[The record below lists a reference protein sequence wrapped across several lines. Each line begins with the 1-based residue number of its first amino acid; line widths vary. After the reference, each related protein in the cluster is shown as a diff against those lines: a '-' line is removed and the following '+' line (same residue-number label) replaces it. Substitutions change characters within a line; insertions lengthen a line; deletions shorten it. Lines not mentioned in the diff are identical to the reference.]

1 MKHPDLLMQQLK
13 SATSAL
19 HRNLEA
25 LPFFSALAERT
36 LPKISIVGQLRVF
49 AIQFSVL
56 ESALAET
63 RLIGLSNLKNVVTQK
78 KHQLLADL
86 DGLGELLPDLRPTVQ
101 ASLTCAAS
109 MRSKTL
115 EQPASLVGYL
125 YVLGGTALGNLT
137 HAHDA
142 AYAIG
147 LPIGENLQFYN
158 TKRSEVAEQ
167 WHFFSS
173 QVNRLEFSDKQCQE
187 SIDAAKEL
195 FHFLHQIHAT
205 LYPFAKRDLYFCA
218 TTINPE
224 AGNHPVPN
232 NLDEIE
238 AAIRAGAR
246 CCNEFPYFNLRYQ
259 ARGKRFTDSDAA
271 WLATLYDLEDN
282 AALAQVTWLARVL
295 AARGM
300 PSITLIRQ
308 LKLLYEEL
316 AATVPEK
323 QKRYETLIKI
333 AKNLESEQTRA
344 VAQTTRRALIKNFE
358 QMAPETELANFPDAG
373 ELFLSAALDEHLGRT
388 NAITSLE
395 AWLAN
400 PQKFSATWIA
410 AVKNLVAETQQAIA
424 EKSKKN

>member
-1 MKHPDLLMQQLK
+1 MKQRNLLMQQLK
-13 SATSAL
+13 SATSEL

-25 LPFFSALAERT
+25 LPFFTALAERT
-36 LPKISIVGQLRVF
+36 LPKISIVGQLRAF
-49 AIQFSVL
+49 AIQLGIL
-56 ESALAET
+56 ESALADSKLT
-63 RLIGLSNLKNVVTQK
+63 GLANLKKAVTPKKQK
-78 KHQLLADL
+78 ILSDL
-86 DGLGELLPDLRPTVQ
+86 DSLGELLPDLKPAVQ

-109 MRSKTL
+109 IRSKSHD
-115 EQPASLVGYL
+115 QPASLIGYL
-125 YVLGGTALGNLT
+125 YVLEGTALGNLL

-142 AYAIG
+142 AHALG
-147 LPIGENLQFYN
+147 LSKGEGLQFYN
-158 TKRSEVAEQ
+158 TKRSEVVEQ
-167 WHFFSS
+167 WHLFSS
-173 QVNRLEFSDKQCQE
+173 QVNRLELCDKQFQE
-187 SIDAAKEL
+187 SIDAAKEF

-205 LYPFAKRDLYFCA
+205 LYPYSEGDLYFCA

-238 AAIRAGAR
+238 AALRAGVR

-271 WLATLYDLEDN
+271 WLATLYDLDDN
-282 AALAQVTWLARVL
+282 ASLAQVKWLAKVL

-323 QKRYETLIKI
+323 QKRFEKLIKI
-333 AKNLESEQTRA
+333 AESLENEQDTLVSRA
-344 VAQTTRRALIKNFE
+344 ATKCLIKSFE
-358 QMAPETELANFPDAG
+358 QVAPEAELAKHPDAG
-373 ELFLSAALDEHLGRT
+373 ELFISAALDERLGRE

-395 AWLAN
+395 DWLAK
-400 PQKFSATWIA
+400 PEKFSAAWIA
-410 AVKNLVAETQQAIA
+410 AVKTLIARTQQAITGGA
-424 EKSKKN
+424 KKN